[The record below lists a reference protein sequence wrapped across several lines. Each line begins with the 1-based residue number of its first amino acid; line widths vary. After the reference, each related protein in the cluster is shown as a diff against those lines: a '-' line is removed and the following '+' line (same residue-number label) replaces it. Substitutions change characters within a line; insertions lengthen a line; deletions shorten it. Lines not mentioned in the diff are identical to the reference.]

1 VATIDFL
8 FQEQVAATRG
18 SATDRYFLNSFHR
31 AARPPRS
38 SVLRAYTAAGDVV
51 SVGRFHPVAD
61 PGSALER
68 LEVRRRLS
76 GGRALAFGD
85 GFLGF
90 SLCLPH
96 RSALVADEPFALS
109 PTQVP
114 NRYARG
120 VLSGL
125 RGLGVEAFYLGRDF
139 ITVHRKVVGMVSFE
153 TDDRGA
159 LLFEGIL
166 ALDRDFSLTG
176 PFLARGDPR
185 GLLKG
190 EPLPPDAVTCLATE
204 MKRRTSPKEIAD
216 ALRTGFAD
224 HFRLETHPRDLAP
237 LEEQAIA
244 GIESREF
251 GDGWLRCR
259 GPRDDLPLR
268 GSAAVPLGVF
278 EVRLALEQERFV
290 REVQLSGDFIA
301 NSSAVET
308 LERELKLCP
317 TDWRALAMV
326 TDQVFQRPENFILGI
341 GKLRTIPDT
350 ILKAL
355 PG

>member
-1 VATIDFL
+1 MATIDFL
-8 FQEQVAATRG
+8 FQERVAAARG
-18 SATDRYFLNSFHR
+18 LATDRYFLSSFHR
-31 AARPPRS
+31 AARPQRS
-38 SVLRAYTAAGDVV
+38 CVLRVYTAPGDVV
-51 SVGRFHPVAD
+51 SAGRFHPIGEATGR
-61 PGSALER
+61 PEI
-68 LEVRRRLS
+68 RRRLS

-90 SLCLPH
+90 SLCLRH
-96 RSALVADEPFALS
+96 RSALVSEEPFALS

-114 NRYARG
+114 NRYTRG

-125 RGLGVEAFYLGRDF
+125 RALGVEVFYLGRDF

-166 ALDRDFSLTG
+166 AVDRDFSLTTA
-176 PFLARGDPR
+176 FLERADPE
-185 GLLKG
+185 GILKG
-190 EPLPPDAVTCLATE
+190 ETFEPGAVTCLAAE
-204 MKRRTSPKEIAD
+204 MRTHPSAREVAE
-216 ALRTGFAD
+216 ALRAGFAE
-224 HFRLETHPRDLAP
+224 HFRVETQARDLMP
-237 LEEQAIA
+237 LEEQAVAAIA
-244 GIESREF
+244 SREF
-251 GDGWLRCR
+251 GDDWVCAR
-259 GPRDDLPLR
+259 GPREDLPLR
-268 GSAAVPLGVF
+268 ASAVVPLGVF
-278 EVRLALEQERFV
+278 EIRLALEQERFL

-317 TDWRALAMV
+317 ADWRALAVV